1 MWGHRPSAAKP
12 VAIAKAAGKPVIRLE
27 DGFVRS
33 LDLGVNGEPPLSL
46 VVDDC
51 GIYYDT
57 SKPSAL
63 EKLVQDKAG
72 NTALISLAREAMHTI
87 VTGDLSKYN
96 LAPAFVADESER
108 SDIVLVVDQTFNDMS
123 VTYGNAGPHEF
134 AAMLEAA
141 MAENPQAEIWVKVHP
156 DVLEG
161 KKTGYFADLRATQRV
176 RLIAENVS
184 PQSLLRH
191 VSRVYVVTSLYGF
204 EALLAGKPVTCFGQ
218 PWHAGWGLT
227 DDRHPQSALLSARR
241 GSATLEELFA
251 AAYLRYCRYIDPQTG
266 AVSDLF
272 TVLQWLQLQRNH
284 QQQRNG
290 YLWAPGLTLWKSA
303 ILKPFLSTATNRLSY
318 SRRCTAAT
326 ACVVWGVKGEQQW
339 RAEAQRKSLP
349 LWRMEDGFLRSSGLG
364 SDLCR
369 RYRWPWINA
378 GSTMTPRAPAT
389 WKCCLITAS

>member
-1 MWGHRPSAAKP
+1 MGTSPQRGETSRHRQSSGKTGHPS
-12 VAIAKAAGKPVIRLE
+12 E

-33 LDLGVNGEPPLSL
+33 LDLGVNGAPPLSL

-51 GIYYDT
+51 GIYYDA

-72 NTALISLAREAMHTI
+72 NAALADQAREAMHTI
-87 VTGDLSKYN
+87 VTEDLSKYN
-96 LAPAFVADESER
+96 LAPAFVADESEH

-123 VTYGNAGPHEF
+123 VTYGNAGQNEF

-141 MAENPQAEIWVKVHP
+141 IAENPQAAIWVKVHP

-191 VSRVYVVTSLYGF
+191 VSRVYVVTSQYGF

-218 PWHAGWGLT
+218 PWYAGWGLT

-241 GSATLEELFA
+241 GSATLEEL
-251 AAYLRYCRYIDPQTG
+251 
-266 AVSDLF
+266 
-272 TVLQWLQLQRNH
+272 
-284 QQQRNG
+284 
-290 YLWAPGLTLWKSA
+290 
-303 ILKPFLSTATNRLSY
+303 
-318 SRRCTAAT
+318 
-326 ACVVWGVKGEQQW
+326 
-339 RAEAQRKSLP
+339 LP
-349 LWRMEDGFLRSSGLG
+349 LHTCVTVAISIRKREQ
-364 SDLCR
+364 
-369 RYRWPWINA
+369 
-378 GSTMTPRAPAT
+378 
-389 WKCCLITAS
+389 

>member
-1 MWGHRPSAAKP
+1 MIGIYSPGIWRIPHLEKFLAQPCQKLSLLRPVPQNVDAIAVWGHRPSAAKP
-12 VAIAKAAGKPVIRLE
+12 AAIAKAAGKPIIHLE

-33 LDLGVNGEPPLSL
+33 LDLGVNGAPPLSL

-51 GIYYDT
+51 GIYYDA

-72 NTALISLAREAMHTI
+72 NTALISQAREAMHTI

-108 SDIVLVVDQTFNDMS
+108 ADIVLVVDQTFNDMS

-191 VSRVYVVTSLYGF
+191 ISRVYVVTSQYGF
-204 EALLAGKPVTCFGQ
+204 EALLAGKPVTCFGK
-218 PWHAGWGLT
+218 PWYAGWGLT

-241 GSATLEELFA
+241 GSATLEELLPQHTCVTVAISTRSRGRKRSVYRTAMA
-251 AAYLRYCRYIDPQTG
+251 AI
-266 AVSDLF
+266 
-272 TVLQWLQLQRNH
+272 
-284 QQQRNG
+284 
-290 YLWAPGLTLWKSA
+290 
-303 ILKPFLSTATNRLSY
+303 TAQPS
-318 SRRCTAAT
+318 AT
-326 ACVVWGVKGEQQW
+326 A
-339 RAEAQRKSLP
+339 
-349 LWRMEDGFLRSSGLG
+349 
-364 SDLCR
+364 
-369 RYRWPWINA
+369 
-378 GSTMTPRAPAT
+378 
-389 WKCCLITAS
+389 